1 MHRKQAIIVD
11 DDTIVNVATG
21 DRYRADT
28 ASVMQ
33 DTPLSEP
40 LCNALARYG
49 FGTNESGA
57 VIVSSGDETGGVAV
71 ILDAPDIPRG
81 VGRIRFYGHN
91 GKMLDVMDIR
101 GGFGIVADDSSLDV
115 PRITFVTM
123 LNDMLERVIIEGN
136 RVSSQN
142 FLTSISGPDG
152 VDYAANLVDIL
163 RRLCD
168 ALYDENDHLHA
179 TIAPFVCGIQRV
191 GVVAPVDWLVD
202 SDGTD

>member
-1 MHRKQAIIVD
+1 MHRKQAILVD

-33 DTPLSEP
+33 DASPSEP
-40 LCNALARYG
+40 LCNALARHG

-71 ILDAPDIPRG
+71 TLDTPDIPRG
-81 VGRIRFYGHN
+81 VGRIRFYGRN
-91 GKMLDVMDIR
+91 GEMLDVVDIR

-115 PRITFVTM
+115 HRITFVTM
-123 LNDMLERVIIEGN
+123 LNDVLERVTVEGN
-136 RVSSQN
+136 VVSSNN
-142 FLTSISGPDG
+142 FLTSMSGPDG
-152 VDYAANLVDIL
+152 VDYAANLVYIL

-168 ALYDENDHLHA
+168 ALDDENDHLHA
-179 TIAPFVCGIQRV
+179 TIAPFVCGIQHA
-191 GVVAPVDWLVD
+191 GAVAPVDWLVD
-202 SDGTD
+202 SDETD